1 MLPENTLSALHAG
14 GSAIPLQKVVF
25 DRLRSE
31 GRGGRRRQVVNGG
44 MVGGKKDRKNE
55 RRGKHSMSRMR
66 EGGEGDRGSG
76 QVNGLFL
83 RGMGPGRFGEVG

>member
-44 MVGGKKDRKNE
+44 MEGGKKDRKNE

-66 EGGEGDRGSG
+66 ERG
-76 QVNGLFL
+76 
-83 RGMGPGRFGEVG
+83 RER

>member
-55 RRGKHSMSRMR
+55 RKKGQAQYESN
-66 EGGEGDRGSG
+66 EGEGRG
-76 QVNGLFL
+76 
-83 RGMGPGRFGEVG
+83 R

>member
-66 EGGEGDRGSG
+66 EREMDRGNG